1 MAPVL
6 ASLAP
11 GTVPLAEIGHSDDI
25 ESAEDTLY
33 AKFYP
38 TKEA

>member
-11 GTVPLAEIGHSDDI
+11 NTVPLAEIGHSDEV
-25 ESAEDTLY
+25 ESDALY